1 MKDCCKTGN
10 EDEQKKSGLKKWFNR
25 GLYAFIGAI
34 IIGVIVLQIFGK

>member
-10 EDEQKKSGLKKWFNR
+10 ENAQKKSGLKKWSSY

-34 IIGVIVLQIFGK
+34 IIGVIVLQVLGK

>member
-10 EDEQKKSGLKKWFNR
+10 EDEQKKSGLKKWFNH

-34 IIGVIVLQIFGK
+34 IIGVLALQIFGK